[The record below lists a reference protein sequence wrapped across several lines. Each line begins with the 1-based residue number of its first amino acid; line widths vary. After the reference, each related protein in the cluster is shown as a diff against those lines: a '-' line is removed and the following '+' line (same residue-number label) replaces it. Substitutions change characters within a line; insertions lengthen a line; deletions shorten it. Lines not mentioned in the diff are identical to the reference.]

1 MEFLL
6 KTCWSVSE
14 KGFLQDAHHNLWRF
28 FPNPGEIYR
37 KVGRAD
43 CGIFFKYAPDKKG
56 SYKLLSYNC
65 LSIEGLYLHVIMS
78 GGVTCNYV

>member
-1 MEFLL
+1 MFLL
-6 KTCWSVSE
+6 GSFQLLLGMPK
-14 KGFLQDAHHNLWRF
+14 FAINRQPQ
-28 FPNPGEIYR
+28 PNSGEIYR